1 MTDDDKLRK
10 IDIKDCTY
18 YYFDDIVNINNLD
31 LKTIKLE

>member
-18 YYFDDIVNINNLD
+18 YYFDAIININNLD
-31 LKTIKLE
+31 LKNIYLE